1 MPTITKRQLA
11 DYEQLCKD
19 RREGRLLT
27 PVGLRYICE
36 TYAYDAE
43 AIGKYFLEVLP
54 VICSEEQYSVNGVPM
69 NGSITQMATPRR
81 ATEIVHLHI
90 SSVARKALA
99 AVGVTELDQLTQMTY
114 QQLSEVP
121 NMSKSGLKGIVDGL
135 RANGLSL
142 CESDNEE

>member
-11 DYEQLCKD
+11 DYEQLCKE
-19 RREGRLLT
+19 RREGRILT
-27 PVGLRYICE
+27 PAGLRFICE
-36 TYAYDAE
+36 TYAYNAE
-43 AIGKYFLEVLP
+43 EIGKHFLEVLP
-54 VICSEEQYSVNGVPM
+54 VICPEEQYSVNGVPL
-69 NGSITQMATPRR
+69 NGPVTQMATPRR

-114 QQLSEVP
+114 RQLSEVP
-121 NMSKSGLKGIVDGL
+121 NMSKSGLKGIVEGL

-142 CESDNEE
+142 RESDNEE